1 MAARTGRLLAWGA
14 GYGVLGGR
22 YTRGMQQADG
32 ARHPAGAAND
42 GELVRARRTLGDLEL
57 IICSDGTYLLDG
69 GAMFGVVPK
78 PMWEKRA
85 PADAENRI
93 LLGLNTVVVRTGSAV
108 VVIETG
114 IGNKQPAKMREIF
127 QNQERLP
134 ASLAAA
140 GVRVDEVTHVVNTH
154 LHFDHC
160 GWNTTL
166 GADGV
171 SRPTFPNAR
180 YFAAAGELAHGR
192 LQLERDRVSYLT
204 PNYDP
209 LIESGQLTLIDLGG
223 KDGFTRDDVRLRGG
237 EGLPAVTIQTGAEIV
252 TGVSVENLP
261 GHTASLLGVHI
272 EARAH
277 GGAAE
282 HACYV
287 SDLVPTHHHL
297 DATWVMGYDLDP
309 LTCIAERKRFWARA
323 IPEKWLVLFT
333 HDHQMPAA
341 FVEWNEKGKPVV
353 RAGDRV

>member
-1 MAARTGRLLAWGA
+1 M
-14 GYGVLGGR
+14 
-22 YTRGMQQADG
+22 
-32 ARHPAGAAND
+32 HPASTKRD
-42 GELVRARRTLGDLEL
+42 DELVRARRALGDLEL

-78 PMWEKRA
+78 PMWEKRT
-85 PADAENRI
+85 PADELNRI
-93 LLGLNTVVVRTGSAV
+93 LLGLNTVVVRTGGAV
-108 VVIETG
+108 VLIETG
-114 IGNKQPAKMREIF
+114 IGNKQPAKMREIH
-127 QNQERLP
+127 QNQERLM

-140 GVRVDEVTHVVNTH
+140 GVGLDEVTHVINTH

-166 GADGV
+166 GEDGV
-171 SRPTFPNAR
+171 SRPTFKNAR

-192 LQLERDRVSYLT
+192 LQLERDRVSYLW

-209 LIESGQLTLIDLGG
+209 LIESGQLTLIDPGG
-223 KDGFTRDDVRLRGG
+223 KGGFMRDDARLKPKDGKA
-237 EGLPAVTIQTGAEIV
+237 LPPVTIQTGLEIV
-252 TGVSVENLP
+252 PGVTVENLP

-282 HACYV
+282 HACYA
-287 SDLVPTHHHL
+287 SDLVPTSQHL

-309 LTCIAERKRFWARA
+309 LTCIEERKRFWARA

-333 HDHQMPAA
+333 HDHQVPAA
-341 FVEWNEKGKPVV
+341 YVEWNEKGKPVV